1 MAREARALSTINTY
15 EPLGYSRLPAPQRA
29 APRQA
34 GLSLRDGKTAA
45 IQFRQKTKRP
55 RCPAARLVGNDQP
68 GESVP
73 VLGAA

>member
-15 EPLGYSRLPAPQRA
+15 EPLGYSRL
-29 APRQA
+29 
-34 GLSLRDGKTAA
+34 SLRDGKTAA
-45 IQFRQKTKRP
+45 IQCRQKTRRP

-73 VLGAA
+73 VSGAA